1 MMLLIINIRSRPPNA
16 NQNQNDNNQH
26 DHGGGGQFSS
36 FFSSFLGYQDNDE
49 HVIDIDDHE
58 SEQATQ
64 NNQNQDVNQGG
75 GQLTNYFSSLINNQD
90 EDENFIDIDEHISEE
105 IIEDN
110 EIIDDHKSEE
120 ASENNEIID
129 GHEEVVNSNYFPSFL
144 GGFWYYDEPVAH
156 PEKIEKPK
164 EPALEP
170 EPASAGEVCYFLT
183 QKMNAIRNS
192 DAMQC
197 RETSSYEL
205 MSVAARSF
213 CESTTSEK
221 LESCGNDVNC
231 INNFLKESYETSR
244 SLGACA
250 CHSVYNSFLA
260 LLSHTYLFCDDLDD
274 VVNLNDDGRGGR
286 FFGGFTSYLMEKI
299 QTEVVKIKSYVD
311 AFLSYFGLS
320 KEKEIEKEKIE
331 EEEEVEVEEEERS
344 ISISMEEL
352 NKRIEELTGAMADA
366 VVDHVLQNKRGGRIG
381 FCLQFPILAPLIL
394 QAFLS
399 QLFAFLNSPL
409 LVFPWISLELEIE
422 LSGSGSGD
430 GSGSGSGSGSG
441 IDPKSWTDD
450 EPGDVDERDPR
461 AFGLLFGPG
470 GLFAPG
476 GAKGPAA
483 GEDADAGEDDDAGDD
498 AGADAGADAGEDD
511 EGEDDTEESGDE
523 SGSGSAEDAEVE
535 AYVSLLLPTLALVS
549 DKALLLEL
557 GEAWL
562 NEIALSMY
570 TNILILIYG
579 ALGCAITL

>member
-366 VVDHVLQNKRGGRIG
+366 VVDHVLQNKRAGKNVDGI
-381 FCLQFPILAPLIL
+381 CLQIQLLAPLV
-394 QAFLS
+394 QEACLS
-399 QLFAFLNSPL
+399 QLFAFIEGPL
-409 LVFPWISLELEIE
+409 QVFPWIESEQDQILPVEEA
-422 LSGSGSGD
+422 SGSGD
-430 GSGSGSGSGSG
+430 GSGDGSGSES
-441 IDPKSWTDD
+441 D
-450 EPGDVDERDPR
+450 EPGYDDKRGPR
-461 AFGLLFGPG
+461 GPKGPPG
-470 GLFAPG
+470 GG
-476 GAKGPAA
+476 
-483 GEDADAGEDDDAGDD
+483 
-498 AGADAGADAGEDD
+498 AGEDD
-511 EGEDDTEESGDE
+511 EGEDDTGDE
-523 SGSGSAEDAEVE
+523 VVPAEKKLKVKKKDKTEENGDKSGRATVDDAEVDT
-535 AYVSLLLPTLALVS
+535 AVNFLLPTLDLVS
-549 DKALLLEL
+549 DKALLLEI
-557 GEAWL
+557 GDAWI

-570 TNILILIYG
+570 TNILILVYG
-579 ALGCAITL
+579 ALGCAITV